1 MKFLVTGGEGFVG
14 RQVVKA
20 LLELCTT
27 TEITIPVRR
36 LDGRSLYFG
45 TDGRVTHV
53 QENNIFDLSLDQWRT
68 LLSGIDVVVHCAWYV
83 DPRDY
88 LVSSFNKEC
97 LSGSFRLA
105 EACQSVGV
113 QTFVGLGTCY
123 EYDDTLD
130 YYFEDSPLAPSSL
143 YAKCKAELYFDC
155 CNLFRNSSVEFLWC
169 RVFFVYGDN
178 EKSGRLIPYVDEKI
192 KNGQDIELRTPHAI
206 RDFIDVELAGRMI
219 VSDLMSGKRGVSN
232 ICSEVG
238 VTVRSFVERY
248 VSQANA
254 SSRILADVPMKS
266 EKEREVV
273 IGRRERSKNLGA
285 LGDY

>member
-20 LLELCTT
+20 LLELRTT
-27 TEITIPVRR
+27 TEIKIPIRR
-36 LDGRSLYFG
+36 LDARPLYFG
-45 TDGRVTHV
+45 ADARVKYV
-53 QENNIFDLSLDQWRT
+53 QENNIFDLSSDQWRT

-88 LVSSFNKEC
+88 LVSSLNNEC
-97 LSGSFRLA
+97 LTGSFRLA
-105 EACQSVGV
+105 EACASAGV

-130 YYFEDSPLAPSSL
+130 CYFEDSPLAPSSL
-143 YAKCKAELYFDC
+143 YARCKADLYFDC
-155 CNLFRNSSVEFLWC
+155 CKLFQNSSVEFLWC
-169 RVFFVYGDN
+169 RVFFVYGEN
-178 EKSGRLIPYVDEKI
+178 EKAGRLLPYVDKKI
-192 KNGQDIELRTPHAI
+192 KSGQDIELRTPHAI
-206 RDFIDVELAGRMI
+206 RDFINVELAGRMI

-238 VTVRSFVERY
+238 VTVRTFVESH
-248 VSQANA
+248 VSEANA
-254 SSRILADVPMKS
+254 SSRVLADVTMKS

-273 IGRRERSKNLGA
+273 IGRRERSNKLGV
-285 LGDY
+285 LDDY